1 MNALAKKLLIKPDT
15 RWLIYNT
22 PAAYIDELAP
32 LPAGVNISLV
42 PDSQFDGIQLFV
54 KNSAELTDSLKI
66 IIPALRPDTIFWV
79 IYPKKSSKIPS
90 DLEMMSSWEQLGKYG
105 LRGVAA
111 AAIDETWTALRFRPE
126 GQSKTSSTSNKEIAG
141 NEYSKYIDITNKRVI
156 LPEDIAKALQQ
167 HAQAMQFYQGL
178 SYSNRKEYV
187 LWILSARQE
196 KTRIDRL
203 NKMVEKL
210 KNGKKNPAEK

>member
-1 MNALAKKLLIKPDT
+1 MNALAKKLLIRPGS
-15 RWLIYNT
+15 RWLIYNA
-22 PAAYIDELAP
+22 PANYEDELAP
-32 LPAGVNISLV
+32 LPADVNISFV
-42 PDSQFDGIQLFV
+42 HEGHFDGVQLFV
-54 KNSAELTDSLKI
+54 KNSAELTDKLKI
-66 IIPALRPDTIFWV
+66 IVPLLKPDTIFWV
-79 IYPKKSSKIPS
+79 IYPKKSSKIPG

-126 GQSKTSSTSNKEIAG
+126 GQSKLSSTSNKEIAG
-141 NEYSKYIDITNKRVI
+141 NDYAKYIDVTNKQVI
-156 LPEDIAKALQQ
+156 LPEDIAKTLQQ

-203 NKMVEKL
+203 NKMIDKL
-210 KNGKKNPAEK
+210 KAGKKNPAEK